1 MVGPGQT
8 RFSLQLLSGLE
19 RMNSENPYSPP
30 RTQSEQAISEV
41 RAASNWPRRF
51 LFLQLLVVTLGFLAA
66 YFIGIESITVT
77 GAALTLVGLLLSVA
91 SWRGK
96 DLCSL
101 VCGVSGA
108 AFSVCIF
115 GLIYHNAWS
124 PSQAR
129 NPVLI
134 LACVYVIG
142 FLLWA
147 GWTIYRRRGD
157 AVQNA
162 S

>member
-1 MVGPGQT
+1 
-8 RFSLQLLSGLE
+8 
-19 RMNSENPYSPP
+19 MNSENPYLPP

-41 RAASNWPRRF
+41 RAASHWPRRF
-51 LFLQLLVVTLGFLAA
+51 LFLQLLVVMLGILVA
-66 YFIGIESITVT
+66 YFINIESIIVT
-77 GAALTLVGLLLSVA
+77 GLVLVLVGLLLSIF
-91 SWRGK
+91 SWLDK
-96 DLCSL
+96 DLCFL
-101 VCGVSGA
+101 ACGVSGV
-108 AFSVCIF
+108 AFSVFIF

-124 PSQAR
+124 PSEAR
-129 NPVLI
+129 RPVLI

-142 FLLWA
+142 FLLLA

>member
-1 MVGPGQT
+1 
-8 RFSLQLLSGLE
+8 
-19 RMNSENPYSPP
+19 MNSENPYLPP

-41 RAASNWPRRF
+41 RAASHWPRRF
-51 LFLQLLVVTLGFLAA
+51 LFLQLLVVMLGILVA
-66 YFIGIESITVT
+66 YFINIESIIVT
-77 GAALTLVGLLLSVA
+77 GLVLVLVGLLLSIF
-91 SWRGK
+91 SWLDK

-101 VCGVSGA
+101 ACGVSGV
-108 AFSVCIF
+108 AFSVFIF

-124 PSQAR
+124 PSEAR
-129 NPVLI
+129 RPVLI

-142 FLLWA
+142 FLLLA

>member
-1 MVGPGQT
+1 
-8 RFSLQLLSGLE
+8 
-19 RMNSENPYSPP
+19 MNSENPYLPP

-41 RAASNWPRRF
+41 RAASHWPRRF
-51 LFLQLLVVTLGFLAA
+51 LFLQLLVVTLGILVA
-66 YFIGIESITVT
+66 YFINIESIIVT
-77 GAALTLVGLLLSVA
+77 GLVLVLVGLLLSIF
-91 SWRGK
+91 SWLDK

-101 VCGVSGA
+101 ACGVSGV
-108 AFSVCIF
+108 AFSVFIF
-115 GLIYHNAWS
+115 GSIYHNAWS
-124 PSQAR
+124 PSEAR
-129 NPVLI
+129 RPVLI

-142 FLLWA
+142 FLLLA

>member
-1 MVGPGQT
+1 
-8 RFSLQLLSGLE
+8 
-19 RMNSENPYSPP
+19 MNSENPYLPP

-41 RAASNWPRRF
+41 HAASHWPRRF
-51 LFLQLLVVTLGFLAA
+51 LFLQLLVVMLGILVA
-66 YFIGIESITVT
+66 YFINIESIIVT
-77 GAALTLVGLLLSVA
+77 GLVLVLVGLLLSIF
-91 SWRGK
+91 SWLDK

-101 VCGVSGA
+101 ACGVSGV
-108 AFSVCIF
+108 AFSVFIF

-124 PSQAR
+124 PSEAR
-129 NPVLI
+129 RPVLI

-142 FLLWA
+142 FLLLA

>member
-1 MVGPGQT
+1 
-8 RFSLQLLSGLE
+8 
-19 RMNSENPYSPP
+19 MNSENPYLPP

-41 RAASNWPRRF
+41 HAASHWPRRF
-51 LFLQLLVVTLGFLAA
+51 LFLQLLVVMLGILVA
-66 YFIGIESITVT
+66 YFINIESIIVT
-77 GAALTLVGLLLSVA
+77 GLVLVLVGLLLSIF
-91 SWRGK
+91 SWLDK
-96 DLCSL
+96 DLCFL
-101 VCGVSGA
+101 ACGVSGV
-108 AFSVCIF
+108 AFSVFIF

-124 PSQAR
+124 PSEAR
-129 NPVLI
+129 RPVLI

-142 FLLWA
+142 FLLLA

>member
-1 MVGPGQT
+1 
-8 RFSLQLLSGLE
+8 
-19 RMNSENPYSPP
+19 MNSENPYLPP

-51 LFLQLLVVTLGFLAA
+51 LFLQLLVVTLGFLVA
-66 YFIGIESITVT
+66 YFVNIEAITVT
-77 GAALTLVGLLLSVA
+77 GLVLVLVGLLLSIF
-91 SWRGK
+91 SWRDK

-101 VCGVSGA
+101 ACGVSGVV
-108 AFSVCIF
+108 FSVFIF

-129 NPVLI
+129 RPVLI

>member
-1 MVGPGQT
+1 
-8 RFSLQLLSGLE
+8 
-19 RMNSENPYSPP
+19 MNSENPYLPP

-41 RAASNWPRRF
+41 RAASHWPRRF
-51 LFLQLLVVTLGFLAA
+51 LFLQLLVGMLGILVA
-66 YFIGIESITVT
+66 YFINIESIIVT
-77 GAALTLVGLLLSVA
+77 GLVLVLVGLLLSIF
-91 SWRGK
+91 SWLDK
-96 DLCSL
+96 DLCFL
-101 VCGVSGA
+101 ACGVSGV
-108 AFSVCIF
+108 AFSVFIF

-124 PSQAR
+124 PSEAR
-129 NPVLI
+129 RPVLI

-142 FLLWA
+142 FLLLA

>member
-1 MVGPGQT
+1 
-8 RFSLQLLSGLE
+8 
-19 RMNSENPYSPP
+19 MNSENPYLPP

-66 YFIGIESITVT
+66 YFINIQAIIVT
-77 GAALTLVGLLLSVA
+77 GLVLVLVGLLLSVF
-91 SWRGK
+91 SWRDK

-101 VCGVSGA
+101 ACGVSGV
-108 AFSVCIF
+108 AFSVFIF

-124 PSQAR
+124 PSEAR
-129 NPVLI
+129 RPVLI

>member
-1 MVGPGQT
+1 
-8 RFSLQLLSGLE
+8 
-19 RMNSENPYSPP
+19 MNSENPYSPP

-41 RAASNWPRRF
+41 RVASNWPRRL
-51 LFLQLLVVTLGFLAA
+51 LFLQLLVVTFGFLAA
-66 YFIGIESITVT
+66 YFVGIESITVT
-77 GAALTLVGLLLSVA
+77 GAVLTLVGLLLSVS

-96 DLCSL
+96 NLCSL

-129 NPVLI
+129 TPVLI
-134 LACVYVIG
+134 LACVYVSW

-147 GWTIYRRRGD
+147 GWSIYRSRGD
-157 AVQNA
+157 AVQDV

>member
-1 MVGPGQT
+1 
-8 RFSLQLLSGLE
+8 
-19 RMNSENPYSPP
+19 MNSENPYLPP

-66 YFIGIESITVT
+66 YFINIQAIIVT
-77 GAALTLVGLLLSVA
+77 GLVLVLVGLLLSVF
-91 SWRGK
+91 SWRDK
-96 DLCSL
+96 DMCCLA
-101 VCGVSGA
+101 CGVSGV
-108 AFSVCIF
+108 AFSVFIF

-124 PSQAR
+124 PSEAR
-129 NPVLI
+129 RPVLI